1 MMRASI
7 AFALCIALLAS
18 SVPAAAQDT
27 VAPNLAPPS
36 PAVAA
41 AWATE
46 NASRKET
53 RTAKALLVSYV
64 ALQTADMASTI
75 AARRAGATE
84 ANPFMNT
91 GFGAALTTKSLTSL
105 GAMAAVKAMRQKNPK
120 AAILVM
126 VALNSMTAM
135 VVANNVRNLRR
146 LR

>member
-27 VAPNLAPPS
+27 VAPNLVPPS

-91 GFGAALTTKSLTSL
+91 GFGAAVTAKSLTTL
-105 GAMAAVKAMRQKNPK
+105 GSAAAVKAIEKKNPK
-120 AAILVM
+120 AATLVM
-126 VALNSMTAM
+126 IALNSMTAM
-135 VVANNVRNLRR
+135 VVAKNVHNIRR
-146 LR
+146 LK